1 MRKLLLGVTLA
12 AIAALSMSAVASAGE
27 QRPFK
32 ARYSGHGITVEQRCG
47 QNALTLGFA
56 VSGVAT
62 HVGRYTAIGTNC
74 TEFGLATEAVDIW
87 DSIIVLEAADGS
99 TLTFSGEG
107 SQSAPVNGV
116 AWSTQTL
123 TVVSGSGRFAD
134 AAGLLALSGPI
145 DFTDLRITGVVS
157 GWLSY

>member
-1 MRKLLLGVTLA
+1 MRHLTLA
-12 AIAALSMSAVASAGE
+12 VGLALTLVMAVALPASAGD

-32 ARYSGHGITVEQRCG
+32 SRYSGHGVAAEQRCG
-47 QNALTLGFA
+47 PNALTLGFA
-56 VSGVAT
+56 VTGVAT
-62 HVGRYTAIGTNC
+62 HVGRYTVIGTNC

-87 DSIIVLEAADGS
+87 DSIFVVEAADGS

-116 AWSTQTL
+116 AWSTQTI

-134 AAGLLALSGPI
+134 AAGVLALSGPI
-145 DFTDLRITGVVS
+145 DFSDLSISGTVS